1 MHLPDTR
8 LVWVTSALAVLAL
21 LCAGPAGARSAAPAG
36 DPWETAAQKLSMPVF
51 RPTVTFGMTLRRL
64 EPRAFDCGDTPIEQV
79 DAFEKGAR
87 GRQVRIVEARP
98 FGCGDL
104 GDVELVK
111 RPVVRG
117 KRASLYRYCEGNGCS
132 RAVHP
137 YALYWKERG
146 LVFLLISRG
155 LTDGQLVKFA
165 VGLRE
170 VAEAPPS
177 YQCSDGA
184 DNDGDGKTDFPADP
198 GCASASDADETD
210 VSTNP
215 YRAGS

>member
-1 MHLPDTR
+1 MHMPETR
-8 LVWVTSALAVLAL
+8 LVWVISALAVLAL
-21 LCAGPAGARSAAPAG
+21 LCAEPAGARPAEPAG

-64 EPRAFDCGDTPIEQV
+64 ESRAFDCGTPIEQV
-79 DAFEKGAR
+79 DAFEKGAS

-98 FGCGDL
+98 FACGDL

-111 RPVVRG
+111 RPAVRG
-117 KRASLYRYCEGNGCS
+117 KRASLYRYCEGNGCR
-132 RAVHP
+132 RAKLP
-137 YALYWKERG
+137 YALLWKERG
-146 LVFLLISRG
+146 LEFLLISRG
-155 LTDGQLVKFA
+155 LTDAQLVRLA

-184 DNDGDGKTDFPADP
+184 DNDGDGKTDYPADP
-198 GCASASDADETD
+198 GCTSASDADETD